1 MSDPRDARLRI
12 GIDVGGTNTDAVV
25 LNTDDDVI
33 AKIKVPTTPDTTTGI
48 TNAVGELCS
57 GNAIDPAAITH
68 VMIGTTHAT
77 NAILERNDLGRVA
90 VVRVG
95 GPATHMLPP
104 MAQWPEDLREVVS
117 AGEIIIPGGTEMDG
131 TDLYPLDVSPLEG
144 FFGSLGPF
152 DSVAVIGVFSPVS
165 NAHELET
172 RKAVTALIGEAVP
185 VVTSHSVGSIGLVER
200 ENATILNAALSKVAA
215 QVTDGVRKALMSHGI
230 RAVTYFAQ
238 NDGTLMSLDYVHR
251 LPVLTIGSG
260 PANSMRG
267 AAYLSGLKD
276 AIIVDV
282 GGTSTDVGVL
292 VNGFPRTSAIPV
304 EIGGVKTNFRMPDLV
319 AIALGG
325 GTILSGTAA
334 DLRVGPQSVG
344 YRITEEALTFGGS
357 TPTVTDAATREGRAD
372 FGPVEPEGDPA
383 LFTAAI
389 SAVDAMIADAVDR
402 VKTTRADQPLVAVGG
417 GSFLV
422 PNDMEGISA
431 IHRPDHHDVANAIGA
446 AIASVSGHVDRLY
459 DIAIGGR
466 DKALEQARE
475 DAISEAVRLGADPD
489 GTEIVDIEQFNVL
502 YLASTRLRIRA
513 KAAGPLAAL

>member
-1 MSDPRDARLRI
+1 MTGQHHTTLRI

-25 LNTDDDVI
+25 LDTDDQVI

-48 TNAVGELCS
+48 TNAVGELCGS
-57 GNAIDPAAITH
+57 NKIDPETITH

-104 MAQWPEDLREVVS
+104 MAQWPEDLRDVVS

-144 FFGSLGPF
+144 FFASLGPF
-152 DSVAVIGVFSPVS
+152 DSVAVVGVFSPVS
-165 NAHELET
+165 NLHELET
-172 RKAVTALIGEAVP
+172 RKAVAELVGNDVP
-185 VVTSHSVGSIGLVER
+185 IVTSYSVGSIGLIER

-215 QVTDGVRKALMSHGI
+215 QVTEGVRDALISHGI
-230 RAVTYFAQ
+230 KAVTYFAQ

-325 GTILSGTAA
+325 GTILSGDSG
-334 DLRVGPQSVG
+334 DLCLGPQSVG
-344 YRITEEALTFGGS
+344 YRITEEALTFGGN
-357 TPTVTDAATREGRAD
+357 TPTVTDAAISVGRAD
-372 FGPVEPEGDPA
+372 FGRLDPAGDPSFFA
-383 LFTAAI
+383 EAI
-389 SAVDAMIADAVDR
+389 TRSDAMIADAVDR

-417 GSFLV
+417 GNFLV
-422 PNDMEGISA
+422 PDGMVGISST
-431 IHRPDHHDVANAIGA
+431 HRPEHHDVANAIGA

-459 DIAIGGR
+459 DIADGGR
-466 DKALEQARE
+466 DKALEQARG
-475 DAISEAVRLGADPD
+475 DAIREAVRLGADPD

-502 YLASTRLRIRA
+502 YVATTRLRIRA
-513 KAAGPLAAL
+513 KAAGPLAAI